1 MGAGSVLLNQ
11 TAQGEGNAT
20 GGAEIS
26 FSAPRMT
33 RVWQGT
39 VSVTNAPAGTAF
51 TVSVGGQPAGVLYA
65 PGPFGPI
72 QIQSGLALQLAAST
86 GLTQGTFY
94 QAILLGVD
102 DPIENPTPYTG
113 PTAVTSITL
122 GGP

>member
-1 MGAGSVLLNQ
+1 MGVGSVLLNQ
-11 TAQGEGNAT
+11 TAQGVAT
-20 GGAEIS
+20 ASGDVEIS
-26 FSAPRMT
+26 FPVPKMT

-39 VSVTNAPAGTAF
+39 VSVTNAPAGTSF
-51 TVSVGGQPAGVLYA
+51 TVSVGGQPAGVLYS

-72 QIQSGLALQLAAST
+72 QVQSGLSLQLAAT
-86 GLTQGTFY
+86 GLVSGTSY